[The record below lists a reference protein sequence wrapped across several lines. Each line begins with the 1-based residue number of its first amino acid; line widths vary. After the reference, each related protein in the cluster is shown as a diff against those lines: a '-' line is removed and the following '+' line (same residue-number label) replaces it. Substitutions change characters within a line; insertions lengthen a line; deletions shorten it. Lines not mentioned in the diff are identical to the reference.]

1 MLTDDGCTYAG
12 DKTVPAGPA
21 GRFTIDVE
29 NQTGH
34 GGNFAPLRLAKG
46 FTADN
51 IKPFLAQESAWE
63 RTLSEADIWNM
74 NHGKP
79 PRHQRPALPQ
89 LFNYKWGAATEVEGG
104 ASSVLPIDVP
114 AGSYAVLC
122 RIVDLGAQ
130 EEYVAAPIKARGP
143 TYGVTTP

>member
-1 MLTDDGCTYAG
+1 MGNHHGTN
-12 DKTVPAGPA
+12 VPLCPNSS
-21 GRFTIDVE
+21 T
-29 NQTGH
+29 N
-34 GGNFAPLRLAKG
+34 
-46 FTADN
+46 
-51 IKPFLAQESAWE
+51 
-63 RTLSEADIWNM
+63 
-74 NHGKP
+74 
-79 PRHQRPALPQ
+79 
-89 LFNYKWGAATEVEGG
+89 KWGAATEVEGG